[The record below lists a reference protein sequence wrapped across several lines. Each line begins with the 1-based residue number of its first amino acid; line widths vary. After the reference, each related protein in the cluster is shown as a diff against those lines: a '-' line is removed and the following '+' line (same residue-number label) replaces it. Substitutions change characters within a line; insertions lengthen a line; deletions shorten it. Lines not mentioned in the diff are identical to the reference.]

1 MEATWIGFNLWKEA
15 VTRAG
20 TVEADAVRRALAGLR
35 VKAPSGF
42 TVFMDPANHHL
53 HKPAVIGRITPDA
66 RIVPVWMSDRLIAPE
81 PWSPWLNRAGS
92 PEPRLDASRDERAL
106 ALAS

>member
-1 MEATWIGFNLWKEA
+1 MEATWISFNLWKEA

-20 TVEADAVRRALAGLR
+20 SVDVDRG
-35 VKAPSGF
+35 VHGPG
-42 TVFMDPANHHL
+42 NHHL
-53 HKPAVIGRITPDA
+53 HKPVVIGRITPDA
-66 RIVPVWMSDRLIAPE
+66 RIVPVWMSDHLIAPE

-92 PEPRLDASRDERAL
+92 AEPRLVASQDEPEL